1 MKKDIIIAILGIV
14 VALTIG
20 WAISE
25 TLEKDKALK
34 KLKKKEDDYLK
45 LLSTYLKSIKG
56 NSALIKEIRTKLED
70 LHKEYS
76 GINEEVSK
84 KLQVVIE
91 LITDNKEEIAIEKL
105 TLIIENILKDKYIA
119 EGQAKDKKSCP
130 SLFKLLEKAKELK
143 WITKH
148 HFNFSLFLKDKR
160 NQEAHELTPDIN
172 ENEKIIAF
180 FSGLEIIYHL
190 SGIKRVA

>member
-1 MKKDIIIAILGIV
+1 MKKDTLIAILGV
-14 VALTIG
+14 VIALTVG

-25 TLEKDKALK
+25 SLKRDEAEK
-34 KLKKKEDDYLK
+34 KLKKKEEDYLK

-56 NSALIKEIRTKLED
+56 NSALIKEIQTKLED
-70 LHKEYS
+70 LHQEYS

-84 KLQVVIE
+84 KLKVVIE
-91 LITDNKEEIAIEKL
+91 LISENKEEIAIEKL

-130 SLFKLLEKAKELK
+130 SLFKLLEKAKELN

-160 NQEAHELTPDIN
+160 NQEAHELTPAIN

-190 SGIKRVA
+190 SGIKRIA